1 MKKNILL
8 TCISLTWLVF
18 AVKADPTEF
27 EKWQKA
33 RNQAFNQ
40 FLSAQ
45 DKEFGEFLKQ
55 RWLDKKV
62 EQASVKP
69 QAPKLPVAPV
79 APKKQ
84 DIPDTSEPANVI
96 EVIPEPEKQVE
107 TPPPQKTKPEQIKP
121 KTDAANFEFLGEKF
135 VLDMKPLSTLQVR
148 SVNSKNIAELWQNMA
163 QQDHKKRVA
172 QIANIANLKNLDD
185 WGRAYLTHKAMM
197 GLAKSR
203 KEALLYAWY
212 YLVQQGFDVRIG
224 YEGNNLFLLL
234 GMEQKVYGKK
244 FLTLNDKRYYFVDFA
259 NPDQQPGVTVK
270 TYQKQHQQAES
281 SLFIDLAKLP
291 HLQNLNAKRQLKFR
305 YAGEPHELSVP
316 YSTAY
321 VDLLANY
328 PQLEVEH
335 YFDTE
340 LMPKSKQAL
349 LSQLKP
355 LLKGK
360 SERQALNLLLRFVQ
374 KAFAYQTDDE
384 QFQQENFLLTT
395 ETLHYPYADCE
406 DRAVLFAYLVKNL
419 LGNDIVAV
427 LYKGHIATAVKP
439 NSEIKG
445 QGYMINGSKYL
456 VADPTYIGADIGQVM
471 PGYGKQS
478 PKLITLN

>member
-1 MKKNILL
+1 VKKNILL
-8 TCISLTWLVF
+8 TCLSLASSAFV
-18 AVKADPTEF
+18 VHADPTEF

-62 EQASVKP
+62 EQAKVKP

-79 APKKQ
+79 APKQ
-84 DIPDTSEPANVI
+84 EAASDNSAPANIIDVK
-96 EVIPEPEKQVE
+96 PEPEKLIK
-107 TPPPQKTKPEQIKP
+107 TPPVKKPSLKP
-121 KTDAANFEFLGEKF
+121 KIEMPNFTFLGEQF
-135 VLDMKPLSTLQVR
+135 VLDDTPLNSLQV
-148 SVNSKNIAELWQNMA
+148 SKVNSQNIAKFWQDMA
-163 QQDHKKRVA
+163 QQKHDTRVA
-172 QIANIANLKNLDD
+172 QLSNIANSKNLDD
-185 WGRAYLTHKAMM
+185 WGSAYLVHIAMT
-197 GLAKSR
+197 GLAKSK
-203 KEALLYAWY
+203 KEALLYSWY
-212 YLVQQGFDVRIG
+212 YLVQQGFDVRVG
-224 YEGNNLFLLL
+224 YEGSNLFLLL

-281 SLFIDLAKLP
+281 SLSINLAKLP
-291 HLQNLNAKRQLKFR
+291 NLQKQNAERQLKFR
-305 YAGEPHELSVP
+305 FAGNEHELSVP

-340 LMPKSKQAL
+340 LMPESKQAL

-384 QFQQENFLLTT
+384 QFQQENFLLAT

-439 NSEIKG
+439 NSEILG

-478 PKLITLN
+478 PKLISLN